1 MPTPFL
7 GRLRRDDAGATL
19 IEFTLVAWI
28 LFAMTFAIVEFAIAF
43 WQYNATVKGT
53 ALAVRTAVQS
63 DPVAPALNTYNAVLD
78 DDLQPGQSLSLPPFT
93 LHCQNGACTC
103 AAGDC
108 SGLGAPG
115 YDGTAFDR
123 IIAPMRPVMPF
134 LTDAE
139 LRARVYVE
147 YDHVGMGFAGRPGP
161 DIVPLVSV
169 GLTNHD
175 YDFILMT
182 AFGFDS
188 WPIAVGR
195 ATLPAEDL
203 DSTWP

>member
-1 MPTPFL
+1 MPASFL
-7 GRLRRDDAGATL
+7 GRLRRDDRGAAL
-19 IEFTLVAWI
+19 MEFTLVAWV

-43 WQYNATVKGT
+43 WQYNATVKGV

-63 DPVAPALNTYNAVLD
+63 DPVAPALASYNGVLD
-78 DDLQPGQSLSLPPFT
+78 DDLRPGEALTLPAFT
-93 LHCQNGACTC
+93 LRCRAGACTC

-115 YDGTAFDR
+115 YDAAAFNR
-123 IIAPMRPVMPF
+123 ILAPMRPVMPF
-134 LTDAE
+134 LTDAQ
-139 LRARVYVE
+139 LRARVFVE

-169 GLTNHD
+169 GLSDHD

-182 AFGFDS
+182 AFGFDR